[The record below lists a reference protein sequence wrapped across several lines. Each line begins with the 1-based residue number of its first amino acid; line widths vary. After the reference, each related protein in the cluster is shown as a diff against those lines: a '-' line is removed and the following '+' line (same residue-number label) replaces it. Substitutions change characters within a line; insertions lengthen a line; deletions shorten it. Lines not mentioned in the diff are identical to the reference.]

1 MDLTNVKTVQDLIN
15 LNIETE
21 MENQSVSD
29 MMDDIMKL
37 TPAEGK
43 EIALE
48 VLKALNELHNSAV
61 EQYIQDGDADKA
73 SAWARDQAFIATAY
87 NVLKQVELWVFR
99 INNFTSSLAMN
110 YSPSSMPSVSDM
122 EDFAK
127 EYLGLQGSDTDLFYE
142 SYYNLDNDGYEEDEY
157 RDEINQNKWEY
168 WLLEG

>member
-1 MDLTNVKTVQDLIN
+1 MHNV
-15 LNIETE
+15 
-21 MENQSVSD
+21 
-29 MMDDIMKL
+29 
-37 TPAEGK
+37 
-43 EIALE
+43 
-48 VLKALNELHNSAV
+48 AV

-73 SAWARDQAFIATAY
+73 SAWARDQAFVATAY

-99 INNFTSSLAMN
+99 INNFTFSLAMN

-168 WLLEG
+168 WLL